1 MAAGFPSP
9 PFAEPPHNNA
19 CIAPLHRYDVGMT
32 THKAYEN
39 DRDRADFAEADRL
52 VADGK
57 ALRARV
63 NGRIR
68 ARVFRAKREER
79 NG

>member
-1 MAAGFPSP
+1 
-9 PFAEPPHNNA
+9 
-19 CIAPLHRYDVGMT
+19 MT

-39 DRDRADFAEADRL
+39 DRDRADIARAAEM

-63 NGRIR
+63 MGRIR
-68 ARVFRAKREER
+68 ARVFRAKRDGIR
-79 NG
+79 IGS